1 MKNLLQGH
9 AKFYLQ
15 RDSEM
20 TIQELSDKII
30 KSAESIDG
38 FYEVELSI
46 LIRTEGGQRSSFVRL
61 HSDLQKPDFNSEEVK
76 QNNWF

>member
-20 TIQELSDKII
+20 TIQELSEQII
-30 KSAESIDG
+30 KAAENVDG

-46 LIRTEGGQRSSFVRL
+46 LIRTEGGQRSNFVRL
-61 HSDLQKPDFNSEEVK
+61 HSDIQSFELDSEKSKE
-76 QNNWF
+76 NNWF